1 MVLGEETQIIVSKE
15 PPPVHSHFP
24 KVDVNVLRV
33 RNTRLHF
40 FFFFFDRNSH
50 PDSRREFR
58 NKNACTQDGS
68 SDVALSPLITFVG
81 GLHAK
86 SLQS

>member
-1 MVLGEETQIIVSKE
+1 MVLGEETQITVGKE

-40 FFFFFDRNSH
+40 FFSDRNSH

-58 NKNACTQDGS
+58 NKNACMQDGS
-68 SDVALSPLITFVG
+68 SDVALSPLSPLLLVVYMLNHFSPV
-81 GLHAK
+81 
-86 SLQS
+86 